1 MPFPSPSRLDA
12 FLRPYA
18 GPRDL
23 AVRVWGVDAGASP
36 TLPPA
41 MAQKIEEQ
49 VFGKPP
55 RLVLLGAAADGLVVV
70 RQTHD
75 GFEDLDG
82 LRVPWTSVVAL
93 EREPHLVRDLL
104 RVHLVGR
111 PPLRVAV
118 SNHVL
123 LPHNRAA
130 CKALCELLRSPPAL
144 EGRAAVAPPPAG
156 PPELPHGER
165 DPGWLPHPA

>member
-18 GPRDL
+18 GPGGL
-23 AVRVWGVDAGASP
+23 AVRVWGVDAGVSP
-36 TLPPA
+36 TLPPT
-41 MAQKIEEQ
+41 MEEQ
-49 VFGKPP
+49 VFGRPP
-55 RLVLLGAAADGLVVV
+55 RLVLLGAAHDGLVVV

-82 LRVPWTSVVAL
+82 LRVPWTSVVGL
-93 EREPHLVRDLL
+93 ERDPHLVRDLL

-130 CKALCELLRSPPAL
+130 CKALCELLRPPPAH
-144 EGRAAVAPPPAG
+144 EGRAAVARSPDA
-156 PPELPHGER
+156 PPELPPERPHGER